1 MASEDVLE
9 RALKHVDQCSC
20 AGEHW
25 RKPMGYKGR
34 CLDCQMIED
43 LAAELRLLRA
53 KLRQSEGLQIG
64 ALRLKRVRD
73 LRLQAIRDTVAQ
85 NKDDDLVRREV
96 EWFLDCDATELDGYV
111 DIVSAMAQEGER

>member
-43 LAAELRLLRA
+43 LAAELRSLR
-53 KLRQSEGLQIG
+53 KDRERLDFI
-64 ALRLKRVRD
+64 LKRCWISFAWDVGSLGEKPVSDLDNRD
-73 LRLQAIRDTVAQ
+73 EI
-85 NKDDDLVRREV
+85 
-96 EWFLDCDATELDGYV
+96 DA
-111 DIVSAMAQEGER
+111 AMAQEGER